1 MSKDNKKL
9 SAQQKGK
16 LNAKKVYDWLAT
28 NPDIPVYQGKV
39 NKTAICKQH
48 DIPKSTIETN
58 SELRK
63 LFEVDG
69 PIDKRAN
76 KQKQGKVNVLEPNA
90 DKDSAR
96 VVRDETTSEL
106 INKIDRLERSLN
118 SIHLDL
124 ASEEFLL
131 ATGRYIPRLY
141 SDLEDD

>member
-1 MSKDNKKL
+1 MSKTKKKL
-9 SAQQKGK
+9 SAQEKGK
-16 LNAKKVYDWLAT
+16 LNTKKILDWLVT
-28 NPDIPVYQGKV
+28 NPDIPLYQGKV
-39 NKTAICKQH
+39 NKTAICKKH
-48 DIPKSTIETN
+48 GIPKSTIETN

-69 PIDKRAN
+69 LIIKLAN

-96 VVRDETTSEL
+96 VVRDETTLEL

-131 ATGRYIPRLY
+131 ATGRYVPRLY